1 MGHQAFTFRHRET
14 LFNRTLNTNQ
24 TYTELVLGHLTDGAD
39 TTVAEVIDIINN
51 AFTVTNINQTLKNRD
66 DIFFVQRA
74 AARYF
79 LTTQTTVE
87 LHAAYA

>member
-1 MGHQAFTFRHRET
+1 MRHQAFAFRHRKT

-24 TYTELVLGHLTDGAD
+24 TYTELILGHLTDRTD

-51 AFTVTNINQTLKNRD
+51 AFTVADINETLKNRD
-66 DIFFVQRA
+66 DIFFVQRS
-74 AARYF
+74 AARDVF
-79 LTTQTTVE
+79 TAEATVE